1 MSTNPHRKEHMQ
13 DLNSFL
19 RGLETKKF
27 TSDNDG
33 QKIVSHFIGDYKLN
47 DINSIFRKHATVLRT
62 SYSQINIPLDNEVE
76 YGGGWVLENND
87 YKSQDAKGN
96 WKGTT
101 INTYEMYTRVQ
112 VTRDF
117 LDDMSSNITDVIE
130 NRVSS
135 NFLKKENTA
144 FLYGNGKIQPNGML
158 TGIEPIKINDSNPSI
173 ILSNLFTRLSSE
185 YHLNAIFLINFKFA
199 STLFTIADQKNIII
213 QNDKLTIFGCT
224 AYIIPELND
233 SDLCVFVN
241 MKNYYI
247 VDNGDMKIIKDEYTY
262 KPDVEFFFTKRV
274 GGKLLNNNSICFFKE
289 NN

>member
-1 MSTNPHRKEHMQ
+1 MQ